1 MQGIEGLGIQS
12 QINAVTNYV
21 NGNGNIIATY
31 SEVETSTR
39 KKRIEIYKAIEY
51 AKANAILV
59 VAKLDRPARDVSFTM
74 LYIMVILILCCDNP
88 SANKLTI
95 QIYRLLLKMKLK

>member
-1 MQGIEGLGIQS
+1 MKNYVAYYRVSTQMQGIEGLGIQS

-39 KKRIEIYKAIEY
+39 KKKRIEIYKAIEY
-51 AKANAILV
+51 AKANNAILV
-59 VAKLDRPARDVSFTM
+59 VAKLDRLARDVSFTSA
-74 LYIMVILILCCDNP
+74 LYNGNIDFVL
-88 SANKLTI
+88 
-95 QIYRLLLKMKLK
+95 

>member
-1 MQGIEGLGIQS
+1 MKNYVAYYRINSNAGIEGLGIQS

-39 KKRIEIYKAIEY
+39 KKKRIEIYS
-51 AKANAILV
+51 N
-59 VAKLDRPARDVSFTM
+59 
-74 LYIMVILILCCDNP
+74 
-88 SANKLTI
+88 
-95 QIYRLLLKMKLK
+95 